1 MPSNR
6 PASTGNGK
14 NTITLVL
21 LLLILSKDSLKVIN
35 NGVNRQTHTQTQTQT
50 MLLHLTE
57 FTEATNVAKHWWQ
70 KQTQAFAV
78 YFTYLYYKHYILFNV
93 ACFNCNSIF
102 VLKSFTVVH
111 CMQLSGNTFH
121 LSTVLFEKTCFVIS
135 NRLHLLNNFLLWPH
149 LYQVGLP
156 INDSL

>member
-21 LLLILSKDSLKVIN
+21 LGLLLILSKDSLKVIN

-57 FTEATNVAKHWWQ
+57 FTEATNVAKH
-70 KQTQAFAV
+70 
-78 YFTYLYYKHYILFNV
+78 
-93 ACFNCNSIF
+93 
-102 VLKSFTVVH
+102 
-111 CMQLSGNTFH
+111 
-121 LSTVLFEKTCFVIS
+121 
-135 NRLHLLNNFLLWPH
+135 
-149 LYQVGLP
+149 
-156 INDSL
+156 

>member
-6 PASTGNGK
+6 PTSTGNGK

-57 FTEATNVAKHWWQ
+57 FTEATNVAKH
-70 KQTQAFAV
+70 
-78 YFTYLYYKHYILFNV
+78 
-93 ACFNCNSIF
+93 
-102 VLKSFTVVH
+102 
-111 CMQLSGNTFH
+111 
-121 LSTVLFEKTCFVIS
+121 
-135 NRLHLLNNFLLWPH
+135 
-149 LYQVGLP
+149 
-156 INDSL
+156 